1 MLSAAGYR
9 EHPAPASVSTWVET
23 AWSGVATSVSHVPP
37 DGCLDIVYSRSSGL
51 QAVGA
56 MTVEHRFESPAPEW
70 HCGVRF
76 RPGMAR
82 DFLRISSAEL
92 TDVAIPLADILG
104 SATLQLERRLED
116 QQTPEQC
123 AAQLMEWLT
132 IPPNPPNP
140 TQRAIHAIAATHGL
154 VDLDEIA
161 SQARLSARQFRR
173 RCLEESGVTPKHL
186 CRILRFRRAYN
197 EAFANPDWADI
208 AVLAGYFDQAHLIRD
223 FREFT
228 GRTPVA
234 VFSNRALRRVA

>member
-1 MLSAAGYR
+1 
-9 EHPAPASVSTWVET
+9 
-23 AWSGVATSVSHVPP
+23 
-37 DGCLDIVYSRSSGL
+37 
-51 QAVGA
+51 
-56 MTVEHRFESPAPEW
+56 
-70 HCGVRF
+70 
-76 RPGMAR
+76 MAR

-104 SATLQLERRLED
+104 SAALQLERRLED

-132 IPPNPPNP
+132 IPPNQPSP

-234 VFSNRALRRVA
+234 VFSNRALPRVA